1 MKRIALIKNYMNKRL
16 VILLFLFS
24 FLGQAQEII
33 FKNTV
38 IEISAL
44 DQEKG
49 LLLQFSGDSL
59 SVIDLKEFKLSE
71 RKRIVKPEG
80 ISFVSL
86 KPIWKNGRLL
96 FTQKNGGAVYEV
108 LNDSLV
114 RLDKSNVVGWQ
125 KLNSLFV
132 KNDTLYKYGGYGYW
146 TASNA
151 LSYLD
156 PISKGWEL
164 FPYNEESP
172 IPISS
177 HSQKHFIDKD
187 QLYIFGGVHI
197 NEANRLKVILSKDV
211 WVFDFKPKKWRF
223 LGTADFPEEDPFVMI
238 QNSNPDELE
247 FFNPQFGLLRVSL
260 KNNKITEYKK
270 NPVYFNVII
279 EKGLTV
285 FKHQNAYFYYTSKNL
300 DVVLNKIS
308 QQNFILQ
315 STVERVFYKNK
326 ADEIIYFSV
335 AATLVLLTMILW
347 WLFKK
352 KRKRKHT
359 LYVYPHKINYNKKES
374 SITPIEFDL
383 IRAFVKE
390 GSLESAQLLSMVYN
404 DQLTKSHNEKIKSNI
419 IDTLNLKL
427 SYVLGIQET
436 YIASE
441 KSLEDKRIRVYG
453 LNLPDVLLKIID

>member
-1 MKRIALIKNYMNKRL
+1 MNKRL
-16 VILLFLFS
+16 VILFFLFS
-24 FLGQAQEII
+24 SLGQAQEII

-44 DQEKG
+44 DQKKG

-80 ISFVSL
+80 VSFVSL

-96 FTQKNGGAVYEV
+96 FTEKNGGAVYEI

-114 RLDKSNVVGWQ
+114 RLDKSNVINWQ
-125 KLNSLFV
+125 KFSSLFV

-146 TASNA
+146 TASNV

-164 FPYNEESP
+164 IPYNEESP

-187 QLYIFGGVHI
+187 QLYVFGGVHI
-197 NEANRLKVILSKDV
+197 KEANRLKSILSKDV
-211 WVFDFKPKKWRF
+211 WVLDFKPKKWRF
-223 LGTADFPEEDPFVMI
+223 LGTTNFPEGDPFVMI
-238 QNSNPDELE
+238 QNSNPNELE
-247 FFNPQFGLLRVSL
+247 LFNPQFGLLRVSI

-270 NPVYFNVII
+270 NPVYFNVTI
-279 EKGLTV
+279 EKGLKV
-285 FKHQNAYFYYTSKNL
+285 FKHQDAYYYYTSKDL
-300 DVVLNKIS
+300 DVVLKKIS
-308 QQNFILQ
+308 EQNFILQ
-315 STVERVFYKNK
+315 STAKTVFYKNK

-335 AATLVLLTMILW
+335 AATFVLLTMILW
-347 WLFKK
+347 WRFKK
-352 KRKRKHT
+352 KKKRRHT
-359 LYVYPHKINYNKKES
+359 LFVYAHKINYNKKES
-374 SITPIEFDL
+374 FIAPIEFDL
-383 IRAFVKE
+383 IKAFVKE
-390 GSLESAQLLSMVYN
+390 GSLESAQVLSMVYN
-404 DQLTKSHNEKIKSNI
+404 DRLTKSHNEKTKSNTL
-419 IDTLNLKL
+419 DTLNLKL

-436 YIASE
+436 HIASE
-441 KSLEDKRIRVYG
+441 KSLEDKRIRVYC